1 MYRASQ
7 TVLAIVLVCMAN
19 GAFAREPTRGASLWT
34 GCSADF
40 FTQAYYE
47 SYAACRAYVI
57 GVADVLTAGDSV
69 AGHKACIPKGASKAD
84 ITEKVISWL
93 EASSARHNEAPAHA
107 LVAEA
112 ISKAYPCD

>member
-1 MYRASQ
+1 MASS
-7 TVLAIVLVCMAN
+7 AP
-19 GAFAREPTRGASLWT
+19 AREPTGGASLWT

-47 SYAACRAYVI
+47 SYAACRAYVVGI
-57 GVADVLTAGDSV
+57 ADVLTGGDSV
-69 AGHKACIPKGASKAD
+69 AGHKACIPKGTSKAD
-84 ITEKVISWL
+84 ITEKAVSWL
-93 EASSARHNEAPAHA
+93 EASSSRLNEAPAHQ